1 MSKKT
6 KSVIEEAYQEARR
19 IDETF
24 KANTK
29 EILSNTMGSEIE
41 SMVAETLKSV
51 DEGGMDYMG
60 VVGEDDDLATDLD
73 LGDNDEVIDFDVEGP
88 DMDGSNEMEIVD
100 LTNSSDDELIKVFKA
115 MDPDS
120 EIEVVQDE
128 EGISF
133 TDQETGAEYKVEMG
147 GSLGDEME
155 DEMEIDVID
164 MDGDS
169 DEMEFELD
177 SDDGETTYEIEIDVD
192 ELEDGEDV
200 ELEEGSRTLGNGRSH
215 GRRGLPKPKAY
226 KRMSESR
233 NRRKK
238 PSISLRENK
247 KLKEELSRLRNE
259 KKELQEDQVKMVGA
273 LKDFRQKL
281 HEVAVFNSNLTHV
294 VRILTENT
302 TTKQEKL
309 NIVSRM
315 DEATSIKES
324 KLLFKTITSEL
335 SNTGKKQLKE
345 TIENKV
351 NKVSKTGSKQTLT
364 ETKVYSHP
372 DLDKMKRMWEY
383 DYIKKDNN

>member
-6 KSVIEEAYQEARR
+6 KSVIEQAYQEAKR

-24 KANTK
+24 KTNTK

-41 SMVAETLKSV
+41 SLVSETLKSV
-51 DEGGMDYMG
+51 SEGGMDYME
-60 VVGEDDDLATDLD
+60 VDGEDDDLATDLD
-73 LGDNDEVIDFDVEGP
+73 LGDNEEVIDFDVEMSD
-88 DMDGSNEMEIVD
+88 DMDVSDEMEIVD
-100 LTNSSDDELIKVFKA
+100 LTNSSDEELIKVFKA

-247 KLKEELSRLRNE
+247 KLKNELSRLRKE
-259 KKELQEDQVKMVGA
+259 KRELQEDQVKMVGA

-302 TTKQEKL
+302 TTKEEKL

-324 KLLFKTITSEL
+324 KLLYKTINNEL
-335 SNTGKKQLKE
+335 NISGKKHLKE
-345 TIENKV
+345 SIDNKV
-351 NKVSKTGSKQTLT
+351 NKVSSTGSKQTLT
-364 ETKVYSHP
+364 ETKVFTHP
-372 DLDKMKRMWEY
+372 DYDKMKRMWEY
-383 DYIKKDNN
+383 NYKKK